1 MSRIT
6 FVLVFASALFA
17 SCSDDPRQGWST
29 KSVYPTQYATIAVN
43 TFENETHYRQI
54 GFLLTKALVATIE
67 SRTPYKVTNEM
78 TAETLLTGRIVNVE
92 LTSLSQNRGGSR
104 LDEEVVV
111 GVTID
116 FNWTNLETDRTI
128 IERMNFEG
136 GGLFVPTTPSREV
149 IELGEF
155 EVVQQLA
162 TDVVDELQSAW

>member
-6 FVLVFASALFA
+6 FILVIASALFA

-29 KSVYPTQYATIAVN
+29 KSVYPTQYTTIAVN

-92 LTSLSQNRGGSR
+92 LTSLSQNRSDDR

-128 IERMNFEG
+128 VERMNFEG
-136 GGLFVPTTPSREV
+136 GGLFVPTTQSREV

>member
-1 MSRIT
+1 M
-6 FVLVFASALFA
+6 AS
-17 SCSDDPRQGWST
+17 
-29 KSVYPTQYATIAVN
+29 
-43 TFENETHYRQI
+43 
-54 GFLLTKALVATIE
+54 
-67 SRTPYKVTNEM
+67 
-78 TAETLLTGRIVNVE
+78 
-92 LTSLSQNRGGSR
+92 SR

-128 IERMNFEG
+128 VERMNFEG
-136 GGLFVPTTPSREV
+136 GGLFVPTTPSGEV